1 MPAGASVARAVLV
14 WGILYSAPTPPN
26 TITFAGNNVTAD
38 VTATVSGTLCWGDS
52 NTIGYAADVTGSVT
66 GNGDYVV
73 TNPPNGV
80 IRPDNDPNGTLPY
93 TDGASLVVF
102 YTGGGANNQ
111 VLSDFSYDTNTDTD
125 SVIHRSFSGISSVG
139 GASSLILAGPDG
151 QNNFG
156 ETFTITG
163 SGTPITLADTWDGS
177 DPQIGPSFTIGNL
190 WDTDQYDV
198 SSVLPPGQTMLSFDH
213 TVLTDCIG
221 IGAAVLQ
228 VAQ

>member
-26 TITFAGNNVTAD
+26 TITFAGKNVTAD
-38 VTATVSGTLCWGDS
+38 ITPTVSGTLCWDNS
-52 NTIGYAADVTGSVT
+52 NTIGYAADVTGSVS
-66 GNGDYVV
+66 GNGDYAV
-73 TNPPNGV
+73 TNPPNGS
-80 IRPDNDPNGTLPY
+80 IRPDSDPNGTLPF

-111 VLSDFSYDTNTDTD
+111 VLSDFSYDTDTDTD
-125 SVIHRSFSGISSVG
+125 PVIHRAFSGISSVG
-139 GASSLILAGPDG
+139 GTSSLILAGPDG
-151 QNNFG
+151 QNNGG

-163 SGTPITLADTWDGS
+163 S
-177 DPQIGPSFTIGNL
+177 DPQSGPSFPIGNL

-198 SSVLPPGQTMLSFDH
+198 SSVLPAGQTTLAFD
-213 TVLTDCIG
+213 VGISGECIG
-221 IGAAVLQ
+221 VGAAVLQ